1 MEVAVV
7 CFVISA
13 LLIIPITVV
22 TLLDLL
28 RTRKWVRTAGWQSI
42 LDAAQTANVAHVKA
56 LLTLYWKDL
65 HGWQRRAAEVY
76 LAWIEHDWVLEKLAD
91 AGREKGA
98 RLGAHHDSAWMWTE
112 TVAPPGEPGGNPE
125 PK

>member
-1 MEVAVV
+1 MEVAIV

-13 LLIIPITVV
+13 LFVIPIAVV

-42 LDAAQTANVAHVKA
+42 LDAVQTEDVAHVKA
-56 LLTLYWKDL
+56 LLALYWKDL
-65 HGWQRRAAEVY
+65 HGWQRRAAENY
-76 LAWIEHDWVLEKLAD
+76 LAWIEHDRVLAKLAG
-91 AGREKGA
+91 AGWEGGVRFGT
-98 RLGAHHDSAWMWTE
+98 HHDSAWTWTE

>member
-1 MEVAVV
+1 MEVAIV

-13 LLIIPITVV
+13 LFIVPITVV

-28 RTRKWVRTAGWQSI
+28 RTRKWVRTVGWERI
-42 LDAAQTANVAHVKA
+42 IDAVLVGDTRQVAA
-56 LLTLYWKDL
+56 LYAIYKKDL
-65 HGWQRRAAEVY
+65 HWRQQVTVEAHIRSVDDRV
-76 LAWIEHDWVLEKLAD
+76 LAKLLARGRGDGSHSDRNGDGDWT
-91 AGREKGA
+91 
-98 RLGAHHDSAWMWTE
+98 WTE